1 MIEAAIQEA
10 LVDHAEAIAHSLKS
24 DTAFD
29 PAIAALEQEI
39 AALQPLAHRA
49 AIAEEIASI
58 EAEILA
64 RRSHQGQALAS
75 SQQLQQQAIDAASMD
90 WSTLAAPERRQL
102 YAELVERVIIQGN
115 EVLEVRFKR

>member
-10 LVDHAEAIAHSLKS
+10 LIDHAQAIAHSLKS

-39 AALQPLAHRA
+39 AALKPLAHRS
-49 AIAEEIASI
+49 AIAEEIAAI
-58 EAEILA
+58 EADILA
-64 RRSHQGQALAS
+64 RRSSQGQVLAS
-75 SQQLQQQAIDAASMD
+75 SQRLQQQAIDAATMD
-90 WSTLAAPERRQL
+90 WSTLDASERRQL
-102 YAELVERVIIQGN
+102 YAELVDRVIIQGN